1 MKTSS
6 SIRKFLI
13 TGSVLAGVML
23 TGQSAMAQMEGV
35 YKSDAGDGCTLTI
48 SQINIPEPQ
57 FGDAYFRLESRG
69 VAACMWDG
77 VGISQ
82 STNMAGSY
90 VTLPPVFNRVYLSV
104 KQLFGPTSPKIEI
117 VQRNEAGE
125 HLITV
130 TYTRQ

>member
-13 TGSVLAGVML
+13 TGGLMAGAML
-23 TGQSAMAQMEGV
+23 TGQSALAQIEGV
-35 YKSDAGDGCTLTI
+35 YKSDAGDDCLLTI

-57 FGDAYFRLESRG
+57 FGDAYYRIESRG

-90 VTLPPVFNRVYLSV
+90 ITLPPVFNRVYFSV
-104 KQLFGPTSPKIEI
+104 KQLFGPTSPKIEV

>member
-13 TGSVLAGVML
+13 TGSVLASVML
-23 TGQSAMAQMEGV
+23 TGQSAMAQIEGV
-35 YKSDAGDGCTLTI
+35 YKSDAGDECTLTI

-57 FGDAYFRLESRG
+57 FGDAYYRLESRG

>member
-13 TGSVLAGVML
+13 TGSVLAGMML
-23 TGQSAMAQMEGV
+23 TGQSALAQMEGV
-35 YKSDAGDGCTLTI
+35 YKSDAGDDCTLTI
-48 SQINIPEPQ
+48 TQINIPEPQ
-57 FGDAYFRLESRG
+57 FGDAYYRLESRG

-82 STNMAGSY
+82 STSMAASY
-90 VTLPPVFNRVYLSV
+90 ITLPPVFNRAYLHV

>member
-23 TGQSAMAQMEGV
+23 TGQSAMAQIEGV
-35 YKSDAGDGCTLTI
+35 YKSDAGDECTLTI

-57 FGDAYFRLESRG
+57 FGDAYYRLESRG

-104 KQLFGPTSPKIEI
+104 KQLFGPSSPKIEI